1 MKIARRRRRQDR
13 LSKLSDAT
21 LGRILSFLPS
31 KEAARAALLSSRW
44 RDAFAGVDAVSL
56 EEPESLLPDY
66 EDHGGCGCM
75 DCTYGRPVDPNPKPP
90 FTTAVTAALL
100 ARHRVP
106 HAPAPPLRALR
117 AAAACPPRRPQ
128 WLELDLRLSRE
139 PICNRPY
146 SLRAAASSLKDA
158 RRARRKRRR
167 TPDSDADEASRRSTR
182 KRRVPVS
189 DDDSEPDY
197 HGYTVPR
204 MLFSS
209 VALRSLSIGP
219 CRLSVPAAVSMPSLQ
234 TLPLT
239 RVSDRERHVQRL
251 IDACPRLADLTL
263 EACATVTTLCLLGN
277 RRLRKLAIRCCHN
290 LAVVA
295 VNGKLDSLEYRGAV
309 PDASLL
315 SLRRADRSSFTSC
328 SIDICGEEVS
338 SAEELAKLG
347 EFLQRVASI
356 NHLHLRSARLGSG
369 IQLGAMAKLPA
380 FTNLVH
386 LELTGRLAHEDS
398 DAAIPALSRILR
410 HAPSLEVLSLA
421 FDTGP
426 GDEELRATRE
436 SWEDCKVGELTN
448 AHQLRYNEDELLL
461 PTPTVTIRCLT
472 KRVREIN
479 LVHYQGG
486 RAQRTLV
493 KFLLRNA
500 PVLAKLY
507 CGFAPGPLSVQTKL
521 RYEIQGWAMNRPKN
535 CIFD

>member
-1 MKIARRRRRQDR
+1 MKIAANARRRRRQDR

-44 RDAFAGVDAVSL
+44 HDAFAGVDAVSL
-56 EEPESLLPDY
+56 EEPESPLPNY
-66 EDHGGCGCM
+66 ENHGGCGCM

-106 HAPAPPLRALR
+106 QAPAPPLRALR
-117 AAAACPPRRPQ
+117 VALNGYHRERASTVDH
-128 WLELDLRLSRE
+128 WLLELDLRLLGRE

-158 RRARRKRRR
+158 RRARHKRRR
-167 TPDSDADEASRRSTR
+167 TPDSDADEASRRTIR
-182 KRRVPVS
+182 KRRVSVS
-189 DDDSEPDY
+189 NDDSEPDY

-219 CRLSVPAAVSMPSLQ
+219 CKLSVPAAVSLPSLQ
-234 TLPLT
+234 TLLT

-277 RRLRKLAIRCCHN
+277 RRLRKLALRCCHN
-290 LAVVA
+290 LTVVA
-295 VNGKLDSLEYRGAV
+295 INGKLDSLEYRGAV
-309 PDASLL
+309 PDTSLL
-315 SLRRADRSSFTSC
+315 SLRRADRSSFKSC

-338 SAEELAKLG
+338 SAEELTKLG
-347 EFLQRVASI
+347 EFLQRVTST
-356 NHLHLRSARLGSG
+356 NHLHLRSERLGSG

-380 FTNLVH
+380 
-386 LELTGRLAHEDS
+386 
-398 DAAIPALSRILR
+398 DAAIPALRRILR

-436 SWEDCKVGELTN
+436 SWDDCKEGELTN
-448 AHQLRYNEDELLL
+448 AHQLRYNEDEVLL

-507 CGFAPGPLSVQTKL
+507 CGFAPGPLWLQTKL
-521 RYEIQGWAMNRPKN
+521 RDEIQGWAMNRPEN

>member
-1 MKIARRRRRQDR
+1 MKIARRRRRHDR
-13 LSKLSDAT
+13 LSRLSDAT

-31 KEAARAALLSSRW
+31 KEAARAALLSTRW

-56 EEPESLLPDY
+56 EEPESPLPDY

-117 AAAACPPRRPQ
+117 VALNGYHRERASTVDHWLSYALKQAAPAPAG
-128 WLELDLRLSRE
+128 LELDLRLLGRE
-139 PICNRPY
+139 PFCYRPY
-146 SLRAAASSLKDA
+146 SLRAAASSFKDA

-167 TPDSDADEASRRSTR
+167 T
-182 KRRVPVS
+182 S

-219 CRLSVPAAVSMPSLQ
+219 CRLSVPAAVSLPSLQ
-234 TLPLT
+234 TLLLT
-239 RVSDRERHVQRL
+239 HVSDRERHVQRL

-277 RRLRKLAIRCCHN
+277 RRLRKLALRCCHN
-290 LAVVA
+290 LTVVA
-295 VNGKLDSLEYRGAV
+295 INGKLDSLEYHGAV

-347 EFLQRVASI
+347 EFLQRVAST

-386 LELTGRLAHEDS
+386 LELTGRLLHEDG
-398 DAAIPALSRILR
+398 DAAIPALRRILR

-436 SWEDCKVGELTN
+436 SWDDCKEGELTN
-448 AHQLRYNEDELLL
+448 AQQLRYNEDELLL

-507 CGFAPGPLSVQTKL
+507 CGFAPGPLWIHTKL
-521 RYEIQGWAMNRPKN
+521 RYEIQGWAMNRPEN